1 MSADLQGT
9 SDELGDWTSGR
20 AALSYQRCRACRN
33 IWYFRRDFCP
43 RCGTSELETLEAS
56 GRGTVYAATTVNR
69 APSEALRALAP
80 YRILIVDA
88 QEGFRLMAHGELDLS
103 IGDAV
108 SARFKKFGVL
118 LIPHFERQERAP

>member
-1 MSADLQGT
+1 MSAELHGAC
-9 SDELGDWTSGR
+9 DELGDWTSGR

-33 IWYFRRDFCP
+33 IWYFRREFCP
-43 RCGTSELETLEAS
+43 RCGTSGLETLEAS

-88 QEGFRLMAHGELDLS
+88 EEGFRLMAHGEHDLS

-108 SARFKKFGVL
+108 SARFKKFGLL

>member
-1 MSADLQGT
+1 MGLPRARRLDLGT
-9 SDELGDWTSGR
+9 GG
-20 AALSYQRCRACRN
+20 AFVPALPCLQD

-43 RCGTSELETLEAS
+43 RCGTSEPETLEAS
-56 GRGTVYAATTVNR
+56 GRGIVYAATTVNR
-69 APSEALRALAP
+69 APSAALRALAP

-108 SARFKKFGVL
+108 AARFQKFGLL
-118 LIPHFERQERAP
+118 LIPHFERQEPAP

>member
-88 QEGFRLMAHGELDLS
+88 EEGFRLMAHGELDLS

-108 SARFKKFGVL
+108 SARFEKFGAA
-118 LIPHFERQERAP
+118 PHPPF

>member
-1 MSADLQGT
+1 MSADLHGA

-103 IGDAV
+103 IGDSV
-108 SARFKKFGVL
+108 SARFKKFGLL